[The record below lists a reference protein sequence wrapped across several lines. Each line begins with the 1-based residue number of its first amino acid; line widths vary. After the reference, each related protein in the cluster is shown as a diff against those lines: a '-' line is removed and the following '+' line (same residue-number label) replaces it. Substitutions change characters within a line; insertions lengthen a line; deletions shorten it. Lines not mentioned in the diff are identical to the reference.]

1 MLGGDGGGAG
11 THAGNGVA
19 LVRRARAPTEFVA
32 LRDGGQQRGRRISD
46 AASAYPLGL
55 SGFSVSVRKRP
66 GAGWLIR
73 GMGLRVAWL
82 VRRSSDFCVRGFA
95 CRARG
100 FVASVLLSASDGMRP
115 PLRKAA
121 EIHSRWIG
129 IHQGRKVTSWHREL

>member
-1 MLGGDGGGAG
+1 VLGGDGGGAG

-73 GMGLRVAWL
+73 GMRLRVAWL
-82 VRRSSDFCVRGFA
+82 GSTVVRFLCTWFT

-100 FVASVLLSASDGMRP
+100 LVASVP
-115 PLRKAA
+115 
-121 EIHSRWIG
+121 HFC
-129 IHQGRKVTSWHREL
+129 Q